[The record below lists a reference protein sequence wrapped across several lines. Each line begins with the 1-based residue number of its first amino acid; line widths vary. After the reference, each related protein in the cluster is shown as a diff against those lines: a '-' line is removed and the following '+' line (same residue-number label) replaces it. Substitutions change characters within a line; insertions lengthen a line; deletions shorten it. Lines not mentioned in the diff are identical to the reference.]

1 LPRHHLRTSDVAR
14 AAGVHPNTV
23 RLYEEWGFLPRIP
36 RSAAGYR
43 LFTEEH
49 VEQMC
54 LARMALRG
62 PWPGRGIKE
71 SALDLVRRSAAGDLG
86 GALEQAYRHLALV
99 QAERAHAEAAVRLLE
114 RWAQGAAVDASEER
128 LRIGEAA
135 DRLGVTADV
144 LRNWERNGLVAVP
157 RDPENGYRLYGAI
170 EIGRCRV
177 IRMLSRAGYGM
188 MAILRMLL
196 YLDQGAGRPEG
207 GALRRVLD
215 TPRADE
221 RMGLEPQVQGKE
233 DAYYAADHWLSTLTA
248 FEARAQG
255 IIDQLEGM
263 INR

>member
-1 LPRHHLRTSDVAR
+1 MSKRFLRTSDVAR

-23 RLYEEWGFLPRIP
+23 RLYEQWGLLPRIP

-43 LFTEEH
+43 LFTEDH
-49 VEQMC
+49 VEQMR
-54 LARMALRG
+54 LARTALHG
-62 PWPGRGIKE
+62 PWLGRAIKE
-71 SALDLVRRSAAGDLG
+71 SALDLVRQAAAGDLG
-86 GALEQAYRHLALV
+86 GALERAYRHLALV

-135 DRLGVTADV
+135 GRLDVTADV